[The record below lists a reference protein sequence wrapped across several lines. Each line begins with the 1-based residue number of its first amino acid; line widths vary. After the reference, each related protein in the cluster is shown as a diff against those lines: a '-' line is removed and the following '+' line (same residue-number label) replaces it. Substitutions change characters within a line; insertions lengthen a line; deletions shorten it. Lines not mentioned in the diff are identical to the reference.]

1 MKIVKTIEEI
11 REEVRQA
18 RQHGHTIGFVPTM
31 GALHAGHRSLIE
43 AARKQSSFVA
53 VSIYVN
59 PTQFGPSEDFSRYP
73 RTLSADAIVCE
84 RAGADVIFAPDDST
98 LYPTQQRTWVIVE
111 NLTDNLCGRFRP
123 GHFKGVATVCAKFFN
138 IVGPD
143 LAFFG
148 QKDAQQ
154 VAVIRRMVT
163 DLNLPLQIVTCPTLR
178 EPDGLAMSSR
188 NQYLSAEER
197 KQAVLLSAA
206 LRECKRLCT
215 AGQRDASALIEA
227 MRSVLN
233 QGSLLQPEY
242 IQIVDGDSLEDVSR
256 IDRPALAAMAVHC
269 GQTRLIDNC
278 LLGLQNGL
286 DSL

>member
-11 REEVRQA
+11 RQEIRQA
-18 RQHGHTIGFVPTM
+18 RQHSHSIGFVPTM

-43 AARKQSSFVA
+43 AARKQCSFVA

-59 PTQFGPSEDFSRYP
+59 PTQFGPAEDFSRYP
-73 RTLSADAIVCE
+73 RNVTADAIVCE
-84 RAGADVIFAPDDST
+84 KAGADVIFAPDDSV
-98 LYPTQQRTWVIVE
+98 LYPTEQRVWVVVE
-111 NLTDNLCGRFRP
+111 KLTDNLCGRFRP
-123 GHFKGVATVCAKFFN
+123 GHFRGVATVCVKFFN
-138 IVGPD
+138 IIGPD
-143 LAFFG
+143 QAFFG

-154 VAVIRRMVT
+154 VVVIRRMVT

-188 NQYLSAEER
+188 NQYLSPEQR

-206 LRECKRLCT
+206 LRECKRVFSQ
-215 AGQRDASALIEA
+215 GQHNVSALIAA
-227 MRSVLN
+227 MRMILS
-233 QGSLLQPEY
+233 QGPILHPEY
-242 IQIVDGDSLEDVSR
+242 VQIVDMDSLEDIDTV
-256 IDRPALAAMAVHC
+256 DRPALAAMAVRC